1 MSNSLQNALVTQ
13 IDFYTRKMLVNNIVK
28 AIHQEWISKFKFN
41 GGKITKRETNEL
53 QKRLNALGF
62 SATFEKQYDNCI
74 YCQVFHENMQIEW
87 FNLYYRVN
95 SLENT
100 VTTIDFQLKDF
111 ATTIARLE
119 VERQSTEDLSKIEP
133 QATVLKAA
141 IVHLLKEFETESKF
155 STLTAVT
162 QGEMP
167 TVKLLMRVLYLLS

>member
-1 MSNSLQNALVTQ
+1 MSNSLQNTLVTQ

-28 AIHQEWISKFKFN
+28 AIHQEWISKFKLN

-62 SATFEKQYDNCI
+62 SATFEKHYDNCI
-74 YCQVFHENMQIEW
+74 YCEVFHENMQIEW
-87 FNLYYRVN
+87 FNLYYRIH

-100 VTTIDFQLKDF
+100 VTTIDFQLTDF

-119 VERQSTEDLSKIEP
+119 VERQSAEDLSKIEP

>member
-53 QKRLNALGF
+53 QKRLNVVGF

-74 YCQVFHENMQIEW
+74 YCQVFHENMQIDW
-87 FNLYYRVN
+87 FNLYYRIH

-119 VERQSTEDLSKIEP
+119 VERQSVVDLSKIEP

-141 IVHLLKEFETESKF
+141 IVHLLKEFEAQSQF
-155 STLTAVT
+155 STLTTFT
-162 QGEMP
+162 QNEMP
-167 TVKLLMRVLYLLS
+167 TAKLLIETLQKLS